1 MISPCVAFPHDAL
14 AQTGNRFPG
23 FHCAVTTQITGRILW
38 YSGTGG
44 AGGDQSFKTG
54 FQKLI
59 VCPRPGVRMETARV
73 KNI

>member
-23 FHCAVTTQITGRILW
+23 FHCAVLLRLPVGS
-38 YSGTGG
+38 YGTGG

>member
-1 MISPCVAFPHDAL
+1 MLWHRL
-14 AQTGNRFPG
+14 ATVFLVSTARLLL
-23 FHCAVTTQITGRILW
+23 R
-38 YSGTGG
+38 YYRYGTGG